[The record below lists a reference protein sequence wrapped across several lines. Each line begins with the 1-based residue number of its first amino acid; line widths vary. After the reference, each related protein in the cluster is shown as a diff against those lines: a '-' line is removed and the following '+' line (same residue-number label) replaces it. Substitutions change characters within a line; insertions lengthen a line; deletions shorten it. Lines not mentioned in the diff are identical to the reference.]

1 MLRLV
6 LVLVLA
12 FVLVSFTFELISSCD
27 ADGVVESDGAGL
39 AAVACVDGLWIVG
52 VVETEGAGLAAAGGL
67 WIVAVVGW
75 LSGVGEAETNS
86 PISPASFTI
95 SS

>member
-1 MLRLV
+1 M

-27 ADGVVESDGAGL
+27 VDGVVESDGAGL
-39 AAVACVDGLWIVG
+39 AAV
-52 VVETEGAGLAAAGGL
+52 GGL